1 MTSLPPDPYK
11 ILGVSKDAQ
20 LPEIRSAHRKLVL
33 RCHPD
38 KVQDP
43 TLKAAKQDE
52 FQKVQQAYELLSD
65 ENERI
70 KYDDNVQLAELRS
83 QMAAK
88 GMSANTSRARTFDV
102 NIRTAEP
109 RPDSF
114 NKPSASYRSP
124 GNTKMYANYNTK
136 SWEEEIHRS
145 SPMYDDSRT
154 RRATTTYDK
163 PSRQDDDR
171 EREKER
177 ERRRRKDDD
186 RERERERER
195 EQEELIRTFDR
206 NERKERDKADKERER
221 ERAER
226 RAADKLAEKERK
238 RQADILAAEK
248 ERQRRERK
256 ALDKAEKE
264 RDKNRKRD
272 SEDKSRR
279 QKAAYVEHYEED
291 LYVKEKKPSSK
302 DKERRARSAQREA
315 PRDDMA
321 VPPVPALPSDA
332 ISTKMTNDMYYA
344 ASYMDKSR
352 KIPLSRSKTYANDMR
367 FEAPVAV
374 PTPPAAAP
382 FAPPPIPTSDD
393 DVRRSK
399 SRRSSETKTREKS
412 SHKKSP
418 AKEGAPFVVEAS
430 PSGRPMGQ
438 YVSSH
443 SPMASSPPK
452 ISRAQTFHESHS
464 RPPPVMSRSKTFDHD
479 IDARGRHRS
488 RQRAQVG
495 EESESEDEPRHRGH
509 RYVEPVPLD
518 YGRTRYAINGSNRTQ
533 RIDAAPARSYYPED
547 YYDRPAMPSRDHS
560 YASTGFKVKTARGYN
575 PEDVSYSNV
584 PHVRYQH
591 EDGYAF

>member
-70 KYDDNVQLAELRS
+70 KYDDNVKLAELRS

-124 GNTKMYANYNTK
+124 GNTK
-136 SWEEEIHRS
+136 I
-145 SPMYDDSRT
+145 PMYDDSRT

-206 NERKERDKADKERER
+206 NEP
-221 ERAER
+221 
-226 RAADKLAEKERK
+226 
-238 RQADILAAEK
+238 
-248 ERQRRERK
+248 
-256 ALDKAEKE
+256 EKE

-418 AKEGAPFVVEAS
+418 AKDGAPFVVEAS